1 LGVYN
6 KGVGERIGAMEL
18 VGIWVRLMLLMS
30 MVMVV
35 FGGIETP
42 TYTVVHLESD
52 FEIRLVRPT
61 VWVSVSVDDISFNQA
76 TQCGVHRLIHYI
88 QGGNLN
94 HSQIPIT
101 TPLLTGIVTSAG
113 PFFSSAF
120 AVRFYVPSDFQET
133 PPTPFPELD
142 LKVERW
148 GEKCIAVRQFPGF
161 AKDNNVAKEAAL
173 LEASLQKTPW
183 GPDATKV
190 DARDGEDAYTIA
202 EYNPPFHI
210 FGRLNEVWVDI
221 GDNDICH
228 LNTTAG
234 SAKA

>member
-1 LGVYN
+1 
-6 KGVGERIGAMEL
+6 M
-18 VGIWVRLMLLMS
+18 
-30 MVMVV
+30 
-35 FGGIETP
+35 
-42 TYTVVHLESD
+42 
-52 FEIRLVRPT
+52 
-61 VWVSVSVDDISFNQA
+61 
-76 TQCGVHRLIHYI
+76 HRLTHYV
-88 QGGNLN
+88 QGGNFN
-94 HSQIPIT
+94 HSHIPIT
-101 TPLLTGIVTSAG
+101 IPLLTGIVPSAG
-113 PFFSSAF
+113 PFCSSAF
-120 AVRFYVPSDFQET
+120 AVRFYVPPDFQET
-133 PPTPFPELD
+133 PPTPFPEVD

-190 DARDGEDAYTIA
+190 DSRNGEDAYTIA

-234 SAKA
+234 SARA